1 MQAFDAKINN
11 MCQWYAHHYNCK
23 HTTYALGKYCSSAS
37 LVQTPC
43 KKKDIW
49 QGIRMGVDCEECAM
63 PEDRVIKTEE
73 RVTKARVVK
82 PAGKIKV
89 RRV

>member
-1 MQAFDAKINN
+1 
-11 MCQWYAHHYNCK
+11 
-23 HTTYALGKYCSSAS
+23 
-37 LVQTPC
+37 
-43 KKKDIW
+43 
-49 QGIRMGVDCEECAM
+49 MGVDCEECAM